1 MKEQNL
7 LLLENQLCFPIYA
20 TSRMIIR
27 LYQPFLEKINLTY
40 PQYLVMMVLW
50 EKDAVTVNEI
60 GQRLY
65 LNSNTLT
72 PILKKL
78 GSKGFVN
85 KKRSTQDERKV
96 IVKLTKKGT
105 ELEEKAKM
113 VPVSLLENINI
124 SNEDLLKMR
133 EIMWK
138 FLEELVGSD
147 DENESGCRIF

>member
-138 FLEELVGSD
+138 FLEELVGPD